1 MIAAS
6 ESPTGKKPA
15 NAPTMQ
21 VSPPALR
28 VLVVEDEVIIAWEL
42 GEMLGQ
48 LGHEVCGTAVDAAEA
63 IAQAAESRPDL
74 VLMDVR
80 LRRGDDGITAAR
92 AIQAQHPVPV
102 VFCTAY
108 GNDPTTRARMLAAS
122 AAGVL
127 SKPILLKDLR
137 RAIAEALPNPPG

>member
-6 ESPTGKKPA
+6 ESSPGTKPGS
-15 NAPTMQ
+15 APIVQ
-21 VSPPALR
+21 ARALR

-42 GEMLGQ
+42 TEMLAQ
-48 LGHEVCGTAVDAAEA
+48 LGHETCGMAVDAAEA

-92 AIQAQHPVPV
+92 AIQAQRPVPV
-102 VFCTAY
+102 LFCTAY
-108 GNDPTTRARMLAAS
+108 GGDPAIRARMQAAN
-122 AAGVL
+122 AAGIL

-137 RAIAEALPNPPG
+137 RAIAEAVPNPPG